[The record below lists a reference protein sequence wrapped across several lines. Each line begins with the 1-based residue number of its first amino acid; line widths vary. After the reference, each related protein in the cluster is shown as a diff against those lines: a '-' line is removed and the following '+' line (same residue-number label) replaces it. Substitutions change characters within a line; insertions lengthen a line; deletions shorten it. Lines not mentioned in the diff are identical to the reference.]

1 MDIESIIK
9 TSKWWKDAEAMPDRH
24 YPEAAGVTLANH
36 LEAVQRNLRL
46 LQPFEG
52 RHPYFLQLQTALES
66 FGITPD
72 WAQTLLGTVALLHDI
87 GKAREEKKV
96 EGLHPLSGKAV
107 MMRHPI
113 LGLLAAL
120 ELLPDH
126 LPGRETILALIEE
139 HDTPYSW
146 YKQFEKTQQIPKA
159 KAWAQL
165 DRQIDAH
172 EDGTGLVLL
181 SVFKI
186 ADIDGHESVA
196 DVSWFIENA
205 NENFLHEKGKAL
217 PVPDRVAIE
226 SLK

>member
-24 YPEAAGVTLANH
+24 YSEAAGVTLANH
-36 LEAVQRNLRL
+36 LEAVRRNLRL

-52 RHPYFLQLQTALES
+52 RHPYYSQLQTALES
-66 FGITPD
+66 SGITPD
-72 WAQTLLGTVALLHDI
+72 WIQMLLGPVALLHDI
-87 GKAREEKKV
+87 GKVREEKKV
-96 EGLHPLSGKAV
+96 EGLHPLSEKAV

-113 LGLLAAL
+113 LGLIAAL

-146 YKQFEKTQQIPKA
+146 YRQYEKTQQIPKA

-165 DRQIDAH
+165 DRKIDARG
-172 EDGTGLVLL
+172 DGTGLVLL
-181 SVFKI
+181 SIFKI
-186 ADIDGHESVA
+186 ADIDGHESLA

-205 NENFLHEKGKAL
+205 NEYFLHEKGKAL